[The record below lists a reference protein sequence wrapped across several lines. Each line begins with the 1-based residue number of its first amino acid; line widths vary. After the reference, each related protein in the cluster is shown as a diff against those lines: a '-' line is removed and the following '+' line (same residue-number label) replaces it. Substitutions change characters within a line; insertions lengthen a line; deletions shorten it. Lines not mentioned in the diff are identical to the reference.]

1 MEKKTD
7 YSKMSYQELEN
18 EINQILSNL
27 QDDGLSLDEQIK
39 IGEKGQ
45 KVLAEMGKR
54 LDALKEKVD
63 KISSSSTKGS
73 DEEQWL
79 KKTRKNQRKLY
90 QIQIFLMSKI

>member
-1 MEKKTD
+1 MENKID

-45 KVLAEMGKR
+45 KVLVEMGKR
-54 LDALKEKVD
+54 LDGLKEKVD

-73 DEEQWL
+73 DEE
-79 KKTRKNQRKLY
+79 
-90 QIQIFLMSKI
+90 

>member
-1 MEKKTD
+1 
-7 YSKMSYQELEN
+7 MSYQELEN

-54 LDALKEKVD
+54 LDALKEKSIRFLHHRPKD
-63 KISSSSTKGS
+63 
-73 DEEQWL
+73 Q
-79 KKTRKNQRKLY
+79 TRNNG
-90 QIQIFLMSKI
+90 

>member
-54 LDALKEKVD
+54 LDALKEEVD

-73 DEEQWL
+73 DEE
-79 KKTRKNQRKLY
+79 
-90 QIQIFLMSKI
+90 

>member
-1 MEKKTD
+1 MEKKID

-54 LDALKEKVD
+54 LDASKEKVD

-73 DEEQWL
+73 DEE
-79 KKTRKNQRKLY
+79 
-90 QIQIFLMSKI
+90 

>member
-1 MEKKTD
+1 MERSLPRSKKLKKEIDMEKKID

-54 LDALKEKVD
+54 LDSLKEKVD

-73 DEEQWL
+73 DEE
-79 KKTRKNQRKLY
+79 
-90 QIQIFLMSKI
+90 

>member
-45 KVLAEMGKR
+45 KVLAEMGKI

-73 DEEQWL
+73 DEE
-79 KKTRKNQRKLY
+79 
-90 QIQIFLMSKI
+90 

>member
-1 MEKKTD
+1 MERSLPRSKKLKKEIDMEKKID

-73 DEEQWL
+73 NEE
-79 KKTRKNQRKLY
+79 
-90 QIQIFLMSKI
+90 

>member
-1 MEKKTD
+1 MERSLPRSKKLKKEIDMEKKID

-54 LDALKEKVD
+54 LDSFKEKVD

-73 DEEQWL
+73 DEE
-79 KKTRKNQRKLY
+79 
-90 QIQIFLMSKI
+90 